1 MAKIVVTTT
10 AYRWYGDEACLWL
23 CYDRLCPR
31 HIVVA
36 GRIGQRVMMDVETVS
51 RVIAVIIAPTVLITS
66 CSLLINGLLQRFENM
81 STRLRGMN
89 LERVKYLREE
99 DHHLTIARL
108 RQISVQSPRM
118 LWRLELLR
126 NALVAAYIAIFIS
139 VISMFIIAA
148 AVLATAAVAAI
159 MALFLLLAGMGAL
172 LVSVAITTLEVWRAH
187 LDVMFEVEDSAGLGR
202 EPASPAA

>member
-1 MAKIVVTTT
+1 
-10 AYRWYGDEACLWL
+10 
-23 CYDRLCPR
+23 
-31 HIVVA
+31 
-36 GRIGQRVMMDVETVS
+36 MDVENVS

-89 LERVKYLREE
+89 LERVNYLREE
-99 DHHLTIARL
+99 DHHLTAARL

-118 LWRLELLR
+118 LWRLKLLR

-148 AVLATAAVAAI
+148 AVLTTAAVAAM
-159 MALFLLLAGMGAL
+159 MALLLLLAGMGAL
-172 LVSVAITTLEVWRAH
+172 LVSVAIATLEVWRAH
-187 LDVMFEVEDSAGLGR
+187 LDVIFEVEDSAGLGR
-202 EPASPAA
+202 EPAPPAA